1 MGCLRWDELRYHP
14 DGPIVLQVGVQGPHP
29 AASQAPV
36 SLCINLDPHSMR
48 RACWT
53 PLAPLCLPLLMGPG
67 PPGLHVMEG
76 RLLGDWATVLGA
88 RPRIGFV
95 GVCCVLGSMGG
106 HSAWISRV
114 SRSRV
119 VPTPQT
125 RQLLQEGQPWTGG
138 LRRERPVRAL
148 RNIS

>member
-14 DGPIVLQVGVQGPHP
+14 DGPIVLQVGVKGAHP

-67 PPGLHVMEG
+67 PPGLQVMEG
-76 RLLGDWATVLGA
+76 RLMGDWVTVLGA

-106 HSAWISRV
+106 HSA
-114 SRSRV
+114 
-119 VPTPQT
+119 
-125 RQLLQEGQPWTGG
+125 
-138 LRRERPVRAL
+138 
-148 RNIS
+148 